1 MKKPRRAGPVGAGLR
16 SQQARQMVNLLDQQ
30 AQGLRAT
37 LGGVLAV
44 RNADSEP
51 FAIDAALAQSAM
63 Y

>member
-1 MKKPRRAGPVGAGLR
+1 
-16 SQQARQMVNLLDQQ
+16 MVNLLDQQ